1 MTGTDTIIGGWAQ
14 GPLPHPLPPTH
25 PLSPGGTA
33 LHTDGVWLEGRQA
46 GVPRAV
52 PSVGCTIFAVVCDE
66 SLFRDK
72 RHQPDRVP
80 SSRTLRALHF
90 SSKSSLRCLN
100 DIFNI
105 KGFILLKSIA
115 YLNIR

>member
-1 MTGTDTIIGGWAQ
+1 MTGADTIIGGWAQ

-25 PLSPGGTA
+25 PLSPGGTT
-33 LHTDGVWLEGRQA
+33 LHTDGIWLQGLQA
-46 GVPRAV
+46 GVPRAA
-52 PSVGCTIFAVVCDE
+52 PSAGGTIFAAVCDE

-72 RHQPDRVP
+72 HRQPDRVP
-80 SSRTLRALHF
+80 FSRTLRVLHF
-90 SSKSSLRCLN
+90 SSKSSPRCLN

-115 YLNIR
+115 YLTIR